1 MSLKPSLL
9 KFKFEDFES
18 LPKEPGTTVRSEK
31 LTDCHGNAWSLRLK
45 PNGNMN
51 SDDSEDPMVALYLY
65 NEGTESLLVFVSI
78 ILRDALGKVYRE
90 ETFDG
95 IYEFKANK
103 GNYGPNKF
111 IKRSEV
117 LDGENKILHDGA
129 LLVDVYLQ
137 FKPAPNSLHTQPSS
151 LSSNMLELLEKG
163 EGADASFKIGDK
175 IFPVHKVILRTNA
188 SDLFNFCGDNDDG
201 CPISINDI
209 NPNIFLIILRYVY
222 GEEVPDTSTIMAST
236 NSKDIIAAANRF
248 GVIGL
253 KLAAETALV
262 ESSVVTTENVAD
274 WLIFADSKTCPL
286 LKEQATACFVS
297 RSEDVLNSESSK
309 YLKESP
315 KLLTELMMEISKSA
329 NKATSFGDG
338 RNVSV
343 NDLREQLHEKGLDV
357 DGSKE
362 MLIARL
368 ETSNKR
374 QRTE

>member
-1 MSLKPSLL
+1 MSLKPALL

-18 LPKEPGTTVRSEK
+18 LPTEPNTCVWSET
-31 LTDCHGNAWSLRLK
+31 LPDCHGNAWQLQLK

-51 SDDSEDPMVALYLY
+51 RDDSENWVGLFLKNMA
-65 NEGTESLLVFVSI
+65 TSSILVDFSF
-78 ILRDALGKVYRE
+78 ILRDALGKKYHER
-90 ETFDG
+90 TIDMCKL
-95 IYEFKANK
+95 KAQRNK
-103 GNYGPNKF
+103 GTSKF
-111 IKRSEV
+111 IKRSKV
-117 LDGENKILHDGA
+117 LDGENKILFDGA
-129 LLVDVYLQ
+129 LHVDVHLK
-137 FKPAPNSLHTQPSS
+137 FKLDSLHKQPSS
-151 LSSNMLELLEKG
+151 LASNMLELLEKG

-286 LKEQATACFVS
+286 LKEQAIAFIVS

-309 YLKESP
+309 HLKESP
-315 KLLTELMMEISKSA
+315 KLLTELVLEISKSA
-329 NKATSFGDG
+329 NIATPFDVG

-343 NDLREQLHEKGLDV
+343 NDLRGQLHDEGLDV

-368 ETSNKR
+368 QTSNKR